1 MNGMAIID
9 ISDRDFRSIF
19 ADKRFDLPRRWDGR
33 DFLQTLGAL
42 FSDYESRVT
51 PPAKRTVAEICSR
64 LFKVVRIYFM
74 GSPSGAY
81 SMFKS
86 VMNLLWRT
94 PLLVEVD
101 ELERPLFRLACVGD
115 NAMYDR
121 KRIFHTPYT
130 LRAKVS
136 TSRYSIAG
144 HPSLYLGTSLPLC
157 QEELHLAP
165 QDFAIAAAYH
175 FRPVST
181 VIRILDLGIKP
192 GDFLEEETRDNTQ
205 KKRVLSSGTRWKSSI
220 KSSYVF
226 WYPLIAAC
234 SFIRVNKKDP
244 FAAEYIIPQLLMQW
258 VQNQMLARRGWPEL
272 AANNN
277 SYGPRTDADLIG
289 IRYFSCASKR
299 ASDMGF
305 DYVFPTSG
313 EQIDAD
319 TPYCPRLNSVFEMTE
334 PAYLV
339 DYPDAEA
346 CERYLCSILPY
357 EYKDISS

>member
-1 MNGMAIID
+1 MNGMPVFN
-9 ISDRDFRSIF
+9 ISDEAFRSIF
-19 ADKRFDLPRRWDGR
+19 EDNRFDLPRRWDGK
-33 DFLQTLGAL
+33 DFLKTLETL
-42 FSDYESRVT
+42 FSDYESRIT
-51 PPAKRTVAEICSR
+51 PPARETVTDICSR
-64 LFKVVRIYFM
+64 LLEVVRIYFK

-81 SMFKS
+81 GAFRR
-86 VMNLLWRT
+86 VMDLLWHT
-94 PLLVEVD
+94 PLLVEAD

-175 FRPVST
+175 FQQKSMVLK
-181 VIRILDLGIKP
+181 ILDLGIKP
-192 GDFLEEETRDNTQ
+192 GDFLEGDTRGNTK
-205 KKRVLSSGTRWKSSI
+205 KKRVLSSSTKWKSSI
-220 KSSYVF
+220 RSSYIF
-226 WYPLIAAC
+226 WYPLIAVC

-258 VQNQMLARRGWPEL
+258 VQNQMLAKWGRFDL
-272 AANNN
+272 TANCN
-277 SYGPRTDADLIG
+277 SYMPRTDADLIG

-305 DYVFPTSG
+305 DYVFPASG
-313 EQIDAD
+313 TQIDAN
-319 TPYCPRLNSVFEMTE
+319 TAYCRYLNSAFRMTE

-346 CERYLCSILPY
+346 CERYLCSLPDS
-357 EYKDISS
+357 EYKNLSS